1 MKLNTVNLYPKINTN
16 HLTFT
21 PTNLNQFQ
29 HANIMHPRIT
39 RNAPDK
45 IEFEYDIHERIS
57 KVTNKNHTLE
67 FEYNITS
74 QCNLQVQDNIRVSWI
89 EKAELHA
96 EYRTYL
102 NHTLEDRQYTK
113 ERNRTL
119 ILDNQDPISLSYDYK
134 ERTQT
139 IIYPNGLKEEY
150 LFDIDKSIKEIRTA
164 HQIFKY
170 ERDVLGRITKLND
183 TIYKYD
189 TLGRLTIAGK
199 TKFKYDKAGNNKY
212 HQAIYNMQTYQ
223 LIENRFFTYEYDKRG
238 NLKSKINK
246 QSKEEKHYGF
256 NQFNQLEEYLVMD
269 KDYNQI
275 KKIVYTY
282 DGLNRR
288 ISKNEDGVLR
298 YYLYNKENIIAILDE
313 NRNELATIVH
323 HPTRT
328 DTPLSITTKEGTFYY
343 HRDHQGSIIAL
354 SDKDGKI
361 VEFIEYDGHYG
372 AILNHTK
379 LLETHNPYG
388 YTGREMDTNDLYYY
402 RARYYDPFVGRFL
415 SLDPIRLESGDFNF
429 YRYVKNDPI
438 NFIDPSGL
446 IMAGGGI
453 PTGIS
458 GVIHPPVKP
467 GVLTKPNTYIDMCSN
482 SREAKDMSIFE
493 FINAVK
499 TGGKWD
505 YKKGNSQYENFG
517 NYHFGYITAAKY
529 PEFIAKAG
537 AGGYQILSQTSSPSF
552 WNSWFDDPKD
562 QYWIERGYKDYV
574 QNKYNCPCII
584 IESMDNHTT
593 KPSNNISF

>member
-446 IMAGGGI
+446 NSCECMIINKANNSTYPSKNKMITVDPKVLRDNHIQDILNRSQRGADAGRGI
-453 PTGIS
+453 PAMTREQATARVDSIDAMNGKVWDAVGLGLSVGASINPFGLGARMGVAAICVDVAQGDTNGTIIGVAAAFSKHPITDTIDIGYGIWQ
-458 GVIHPPVKP
+458 VVK
-467 GVLTKPNTYIDMCSN
+467 
-482 SREAKDMSIFE
+482 
-493 FINAVK
+493 
-499 TGGKWD
+499 
-505 YKKGNSQYENFG
+505 
-517 NYHFGYITAAKY
+517 
-529 PEFIAKAG
+529 
-537 AGGYQILSQTSSPSF
+537 
-552 WNSWFDDPKD
+552 
-562 QYWIERGYKDYV
+562 
-574 QNKYNCPCII
+574 
-584 IESMDNHTT
+584 
-593 KPSNNISF
+593 